1 VSKSVSESR
10 LIRRFAKVA
19 GEDRGAL
26 ITFITAG
33 DPNPGV
39 SEDLLHR
46 LPEAGADLVELGMPF
61 SDPMADGPVIQA
73 SSQRALRAGMTLK
86 RTLDMVRTFRLSDD
100 DTPVILMGYFNPIY
114 RYGSEAF
121 VSDAVAAGVDG
132 LIIVDLPT
140 EEDDELCHPALTAG
154 IHWIRLVTPTTDDER
169 LAHVLR
175 HTSGFVYYV
184 SIAGITGTRSAKHD
198 VVRLAIDRLRR
209 ATDLPL
215 AVGFGIKTATQV
227 NEIVQF
233 ADAAVVGSALVNEI
247 TRNLDADGNPLP
259 GLCDNVTQIVQ
270 ELAAGTTRL
279 ATG

>member
-1 VSKSVSESR
+1 
-10 LIRRFAKVA
+10 
-19 GEDRGAL
+19 
-26 ITFITAG
+26 
-33 DPNPGV
+33 
-39 SEDLLHR
+39 
-46 LPEAGADLVELGMPF
+46 
-61 SDPMADGPVIQA
+61 
-73 SSQRALRAGMTLK
+73 
-86 RTLDMVRTFRLSDD
+86 
-100 DTPVILMGYFNPIY
+100 MGYFNPIY
-114 RYGSEAF
+114 RYGSQTF

-184 SIAGITGTRSAKHD
+184 SIAGITGTRSAEHD
-198 VVRLAIDRLRR
+198 VVRLAIDRLRQ
-209 ATDLPL
+209 ATELPL

-227 NEIVQF
+227 SEIVQF
-233 ADAAVVGSALVNEI
+233 ADAAVVGSALVSEI
-247 TRNLDADGNPLP
+247 TRNLDPDGNPLP

-270 ELAAGTTRL
+270 ELAAGTTRR

>member
-1 VSKSVSESR
+1 MGIKNFTSKC
-10 LIRRFAKVA
+10 
-19 GEDRGAL
+19 
-26 ITFITAG
+26 
-33 DPNPGV
+33 
-39 SEDLLHR
+39 
-46 LPEAGADLVELGMPF
+46 ADV
-61 SDPMADGPVIQA
+61 
-73 SSQRALRAGMTLK
+73 
-86 RTLDMVRTFRLSDD
+86 
-100 DTPVILMGYFNPIY
+100 
-114 RYGSEAF
+114 
-121 VSDAVAAGVDG
+121 GVDG
-132 LIIVDLPT
+132 LIIVDLQP
-140 EEDDELCHPALTAG
+140 EEDSELYKEAKEKHIDL
-154 IHWIRLVTPTTDDER
+154 IRLVTPTTDEAR
-169 LAHVLR
+169 LPHVLR

-279 ATG
+279 AAG